1 MNKKPLTGPIVSI
14 VTARATVCRGL
25 ALAFI
30 LLPALSWAQAQQPQA
45 PPEQIVVTGTRLPNP
60 NLISTSPIQV
70 VNAQEIS
77 ISGKND
83 IGDLLLT
90 LPQAFTN
97 DLGQD
102 LGNKT
107 SGLTTAGGVST
118 ADLRGLGPNRTL
130 VLVNGRRL
138 GTGSPYT
145 IIQSPAPDL
154 DQIPPR
160 LIERLE
166 VVTGGASA
174 VYGADAVAGVV
185 NFITKKDYEGI
196 EFEVSSGF
204 NWHDN
209 DSALPQSLATDAGF
223 TPRTGD
229 ITDGHNYSYS
239 LIGGANSADGRG
251 NFTVYLGYQTQDGVR
266 SGNRDYGSG
275 QLFTDSD
282 ANNVPTGD
290 VFMSGSG
297 NSNRFTPVGGT
308 GAGKAWSVLGNQFI
322 PRGSAA
328 TTPPAVFN
336 SQQYIFMTREYNRY
350 NAGLLGHYDL
360 NDNVQPY
367 VEFGFMNDRS
377 HQEIAPSALFENSN
391 PLTADNKYLI
401 NCTNPL
407 LSAQEQ
413 STICTPA
420 QIAAD
425 TATPGSPAGSA
436 SVNIGRRN
444 IEGGG
449 RTSDYEHTNYRGVA
463 GVRGE
468 IGPAWRYDAYGQ
480 YYYVQFYNTNNRYL
494 NFERITNALQVKT
507 GVGGVP
513 ECISGP
519 PCVPYNI
526 FKDGGVTQRRPQLS
540 LHGRHGLRHG
550 HAAHGARRFH
560 GRPRRVRREDPER
573 DTGAVDQ
580 RRLRD
585 PRRTSELQAGRG
597 RAERPALRV
606 RWRRGGHR
614 RVHRCQRVLRR
625 STRSDHPRKEGS
637 TGSEHRRRVP
647 HVGLLD
653 ERHGGHLE
661 VRGSVRA
668 GQQRTAAGVR
678 EQGDPRAEHH
688 RALQSAERR
697 QDHERPRPVR
707 PDARFQ

>member
-1 MNKKPLTGPIVSI
+1 MRDRL
-14 VTARATVCRGL
+14 R
-25 ALAFI
+25 ALAIACI
-30 LLPALSWAQAQQPQA
+30 LLPALSWAQGQQPQA
-45 PPEQIVVTGTRLPNP
+45 QRLSSKSSSRARACLTRTS
-60 NLISTSPIQV
+60 ISTSPIQV

-229 ITDGHNYSYS
+229 ITDGHNHGYS

-275 QLFTDSD
+275 QLFTDTD
-282 ANNVPTGD
+282 ADNVPTGD

-297 NSNRFTPVGGT
+297 NSNRFTPEGAPARANPGACSETNSYRVG
-308 GAGKAWSVLGNQFI
+308 VL
-322 PRGSAA
+322 
-328 TTPPAVFN
+328 
-336 SQQYIFMTREYNRY
+336 
-350 NAGLLGHYDL
+350 
-360 NDNVQPY
+360 
-367 VEFGFMNDRS
+367 
-377 HQEIAPSALFENSN
+377 
-391 PLTADNKYLI
+391 
-401 NCTNPL
+401 
-407 LSAQEQ
+407 
-413 STICTPA
+413 
-420 QIAAD
+420 
-425 TATPGSPAGSA
+425 
-436 SVNIGRRN
+436 
-444 IEGGG
+444 
-449 RTSDYEHTNYRGVA
+449 
-463 GVRGE
+463 
-468 IGPAWRYDAYGQ
+468 
-480 YYYVQFYNTNNRYL
+480 
-494 NFERITNALQVKT
+494 
-507 GVGGVP
+507 
-513 ECISGP
+513 
-519 PCVPYNI
+519 
-526 FKDGGVTQRRPQLS
+526 
-540 LHGRHGLRHG
+540 
-550 HAAHGARRFH
+550 
-560 GRPRRVRREDPER
+560 
-573 DTGAVDQ
+573 
-580 RRLRD
+580 
-585 PRRTSELQAGRG
+585 
-597 RAERPALRV
+597 
-606 RWRRGGHR
+606 
-614 RVHRCQRVLRR
+614 LRR
-625 STRSDHPRKEGS
+625 RRRSSTRSS
-637 TGSEHRRRVP
+637 TS
-647 HVGLLD
+647 
-653 ERHGGHLE
+653 
-661 VRGSVRA
+661 S
-668 GQQRTAAGVR
+668 
-678 EQGDPRAEHH
+678 
-688 RALQSAERR
+688 
-697 QDHERPRPVR
+697 
-707 PDARFQ
+707 